1 MTMNKPQGN
10 TGVCRGA
17 VAAQHPRLAAN
28 EICFRGELK
37 HEARLQL
44 ASIQSAWQNVNADLS
59 CCQRGE
65 QLTGLKHSCFA
76 RRFEGRDIQEVT

>member
-1 MTMNKPQGN
+1 MGKQQGN
-10 TGVCRGA
+10 TDVCWGTDA
-17 VAAQHPRLAAN
+17 LQHVRLVAN

-37 HEARLQL
+37 HEVRLQL

-65 QLTGLKHSCFA
+65 RMMGLKHSCFA

>member
-1 MTMNKPQGN
+1 M
-10 TGVCRGA
+10 
-17 VAAQHPRLAAN
+17 QHQRPVAN
-28 EICFRGELK
+28 EIWFRGELK

-44 ASIQSAWQNVNADLS
+44 ASVQSAWQNVDADLS

-65 QLTGLKHSCFA
+65 QLTRTKHSCFA

>member
-1 MTMNKPQGN
+1 M
-10 TGVCRGA
+10 
-17 VAAQHPRLAAN
+17 QHQRPVAN
-28 EICFRGELK
+28 EIWFRGELK

-44 ASIQSAWQNVNADLS
+44 ASVQSAWQNVNADLS

-65 QLTGLKHSCFA
+65 QLTRTKHSCFA